1 MVILEEIVELL
12 DENLEYIKHE
22 VEDNGIVIWVRSSK
36 KEAVCPYCGT
46 PSTRVHSRYKRVF
59 QDLPIQGKKVTIVL
73 IGRKMFCD
81 NEDCEKETFAETF
94 DFIDSRARM
103 TKRLKEE
110 IVRISMNMSS
120 VQAAK
125 LIRENI
131 ANIGKSSICNLLK
144 KNCDD
149 VRQEGCQ
156 EDMHR

>member
-1 MVILEEIVELL
+1 
-12 DENLEYIKHE
+12 
-22 VEDNGIVIWVRSSK
+22 
-36 KEAVCPYCGT
+36 
-46 PSTRVHSRYKRVF
+46 
-59 QDLPIQGKKVTIVL
+59 
-73 IGRKMFCD
+73 MFCD

-131 ANIGKSSICNLLK
+131 ADIGKSSICNLLK
-144 KNCDD
+144 
-149 VRQEGCQ
+149 ES
-156 EDMHR
+156 